1 MIEQENPQ
9 CVQAVVITSLLQ
21 GKSILDACCGSR
33 MFWFDKSNKN
43 VLFADIRQEE
53 HTLCD
58 GRPLKIQ
65 PDIVLDFRN
74 MPFPDNSFQMF
85 VFDPPHLHKLGQDTW
100 MAKKYGVLFP
110 TWENDIAAG
119 FQECWRVLKPGGTLI
134 FKWNEIQIKLNQ
146 VLPLFTQKPLFR
158 HVTGK
163 HGRTIWVCFMKGGF
177 KTLMQQGQ
185 LIY

>member
-1 MIEQENPQ
+1 MRNENMIEQENPQ

-65 PDIVLDFRN
+65 PDIGRIQDLNATRSVNILIIKF
-74 MPFPDNSFQMF
+74 SF
-85 VFDPPHLHKLGQDTW
+85 
-100 MAKKYGVLFP
+100 LFQFSIIS
-110 TWENDIAAG
+110 E
-119 FQECWRVLKPGGTLI
+119 
-134 FKWNEIQIKLNQ
+134 
-146 VLPLFTQKPLFR
+146 
-158 HVTGK
+158 
-163 HGRTIWVCFMKGGF
+163 
-177 KTLMQQGQ
+177 
-185 LIY
+185 